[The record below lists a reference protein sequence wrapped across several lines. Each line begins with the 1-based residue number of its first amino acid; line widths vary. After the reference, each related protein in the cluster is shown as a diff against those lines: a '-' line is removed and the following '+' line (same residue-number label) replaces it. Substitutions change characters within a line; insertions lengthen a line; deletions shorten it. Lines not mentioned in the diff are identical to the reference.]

1 VYSHYRKGRHRL
13 CQPGKTV
20 AQKHDAL
27 KQVAGMNKKDNAL
40 TKSRLRTE
48 ETYRQRL
55 QRLRQ
60 ALAGA
65 EIGNWELDL
74 VTQTAHRSLRHDQIF
89 GYTELLPEWSYPL
102 FLEHV
107 HPDDRARVDHT
118 FQQSM
123 TTGQDW
129 YFECRITRADAV
141 VRWIWARGRIFK
153 DDAGQPTHMLGMVGD
168 ITEKK
173 QAEEKLKQ
181 TAAEVHDL
189 YNNAPCGYHS
199 LDRDGLIV
207 AINDTELA
215 WLGYRREEIIGK
227 KRFGDLLTPDSR
239 QIFAYN
245 FPRFKERGW
254 VQDLEMELIRKDGTI
269 LPVALSAT
277 AIKDAAGEYL
287 ASRSTVFDIT
297 ARRRAAQALQTAYDE
312 LEQRVQQR
320 TLELAEAN
328 EELHAQIAERKR
340 AEEEI
345 LKLNAELEQRVAER
359 TAELKVANDG
369 LRQAKEEAD
378 KANRA
383 KSIFLSNMSHEIR
396 TPMNAIFGFAQLL
409 QRDTT
414 LTPQQQEEV
423 ATISRASEHLL
434 ALINDILEMARIE
447 AGRISLNSTAFSLQG
462 LLDDLE
468 MMFRSRADAKG
479 LQLLVERDESVPRHI
494 VADENKVRQIFIN
507 LLDNAVKFTERGG
520 IGIRVRGEP
529 VAGAEA
535 AGIETDEAIIRLVI
549 EVEDTGRGIS
559 AEDQAR
565 LFQPFQQAEGG
576 TQSGG
581 TGLGLTISRKFSQM
595 MGGDLSVTSQV
606 GEGSCFRCQ
615 LLVQPTE
622 GAAVAAPTKL
632 RRVTGLQ
639 PGTGV
644 VRVLIVDDNAHN
656 RALLQK
662 LLIPAGFV
670 VEEAR
675 DGQEALATF
684 ARWSPH
690 VILMD
695 MRMPNMD
702 GYEATR
708 RLKATEAGQATPIIA
723 VTASAFAEAE
733 QAIRNAGVDAYIRKP
748 FREESLFAALAESL
762 DLQYVYD
769 DEEAVALPDT
779 GPLSPEAV
787 ANLPG
792 ELVARLRTAT
802 ITGDRG
808 HLLALLD
815 EVADHDAP
823 LAATLHDMAS
833 KYAYEK
839 LLALLEKE
847 AL

>member
-1 VYSHYRKGRHRL
+1 
-13 CQPGKTV
+13 
-20 AQKHDAL
+20 
-27 KQVAGMNKKDNAL
+27 MNKKDNAL
-40 TKSRLRTE
+40 TESHPQAE

-74 VTQTAHRSLRHDQIF
+74 MTQTAHRSLRHDQIF

-107 HPDDRARVDHT
+107 HPDDRARVDQT
-118 FQQSM
+118 FQQSIA
-123 TTGQDW
+123 TGQDW
-129 YFECRITRADAV
+129 YFECRIIRADAA

-153 DDAGQPTHMLGMVGD
+153 DDSGQAAHMLGMVGD

-173 QAEEKLKQ
+173 QAEEELKRS
-181 TAAEVHDL
+181 AAEVHDL

-227 KRFGDLLTPDSR
+227 KKFVDLLTPDSR
-239 QIFAYN
+239 QIFAHN
-245 FPRFKERGW
+245 FPRFKERGR
-254 VQDLEMELIRKDGTI
+254 VQDLEMELMRKDGTI
-269 LPVALSAT
+269 LPVAVSAT

-287 ASRSTVFDIT
+287 ASRSTLFDIT
-297 ARRRAAQALQTAYDE
+297 DRQQAAQALQTAYDE
-312 LEQRVQQR
+312 LEERVQQR
-320 TLELAEAN
+320 TVELAQAN
-328 EELHAQIAERKR
+328 EELRAQIAERKR
-340 AEEEI
+340 AEEEV
-345 LKLNAELEQRVAER
+345 LKLNAELERRVAER
-359 TAELKVANDG
+359 TAELKVANDD
-369 LRQAKEEAD
+369 LSQAKEEAE

-409 QRDTT
+409 QRDPT

-447 AGRISLNSTAFSLQG
+447 AGRVSLNSTVFSLQG

-468 MMFRSRADAKG
+468 MMFRSRTDAKR
-479 LQLLVERDESVPRHI
+479 LQLLMERDESVPRHI
-494 VADENKVRQIFIN
+494 IADENKVRQIFIN

-529 VAGAEA
+529 VARAEA
-535 AGIETDEAIIRLVI
+535 ARVEAARTETDEAIIRLVI

-559 AEDQAR
+559 AEDQTR
-565 LFQPFQQAEGG
+565 LFQPFQQAEDGVR
-576 TQSGG
+576 SGG
-581 TGLGLTISRKFSQM
+581 TGLGLTISRKFARM
-595 MGGDLSVTSQV
+595 MGGELSFTSQV

-622 GAAVAAPTKL
+622 GTAVDELAKP

-639 PGTGV
+639 PGTGA
-644 VRVLIVDDNAHN
+644 VRVLVVDDNANN

-662 LLIPAGFV
+662 LLLPAGFE
-670 VEEAR
+670 VEEAH
-675 DGQEALATF
+675 DGQEALVAF

-690 VILMD
+690 VVLMD

-708 RLKATEAGQATPIIA
+708 RLKATEAGRATPIIA

-748 FREESLFAALAESL
+748 FREESLFAALAECL

-769 DEEAVALPDT
+769 DEEAVAVPDT
-779 GPLSPEAV
+779 GPLSPEA
-787 ANLPG
+787 AADLPG

-802 ITGDRG
+802 ITGDRV

-815 EVADHDAP
+815 EVAEHDAP
-823 LAATLHDMAS
+823 LAAALRDMAS

-839 LLALLEKE
+839 LLALLGKE
-847 AL
+847 GS